1 MVGALGVLHMLKSV
15 WGVLAALAAC
25 VPAVSVA
32 AEPLNCLIEPDR
44 VADVGSAS
52 VGVIEEIR
60 VERGDFVKAGQVL
73 ARLSA
78 GVERASA
85 AVAESRA
92 RADAEVKAA
101 EAAFVLARSKY
112 DRARDL
118 VKANFI
124 SPQALEQADAEARV
138 AYQRAQQ
145 ARDARDVAQ
154 REFELSSAQ
163 LGQRVIRAPFEGIVV
178 ERYRTQGERIEREP
192 VVKIARIHPL
202 RVEAIAPAALFGTI
216 QPGQTGR
223 VTPQL
228 KQFGTLTA
236 TVTLVDRVVDAASNS
251 FRVRLTLPNPQLSIP
266 SGLRCSVA
274 LIAMATLQPAP
285 VR

>member
-1 MVGALGVLHMLKSV
+1 MLKNV
-15 WGVLAALAAC
+15 WMAWGVWLAGWPVALH
-25 VPAVSVA
+25 A

-52 VGVIEEIR
+52 VGIIEEIR

-73 ARLSA
+73 ARLSS
-78 GVERASA
+78 GVERASV

-101 EAAFVLARSKY
+101 EAAAVLARSKL

-138 AYQRAQQ
+138 ADQRAQQ

-154 REFELSSAQ
+154 REAELSAAQ
-163 LGQRVIRAPFEGIVV
+163 LGQRFIRAPFEGIVV

-202 RVEAIAPAALFGTI
+202 RVEAIAPAALFGSIRT
-216 QPGQTGR
+216 GQTGQ
-223 VTPQL
+223 VSPQL
-228 KQFGTLTA
+228 KQFGTLSA
-236 TVTLVDRVVDAASNS
+236 TVALVDRVVDAASNS
-251 FRVRLTLPNPQLSIP
+251 FRVRLTLPNPSLSIP
-266 SGLRCSVA
+266 SGLRCSVVLEA
-274 LIAMATLQPAP
+274 PAP
-285 VR
+285 LPPITKR

>member
-1 MVGALGVLHMLKSV
+1 MLKSCWMV
-15 WGVLAALAAC
+15 WGALLAS
-25 VPAVSVA
+25 VPALTQA

-52 VGVIEEIR
+52 VGVIEEMR

-73 ARLSA
+73 ARLSS
-78 GVERASA
+78 GVERASV

-101 EAAFVLARSKY
+101 EAAASLARSKL
-112 DRARDL
+112 DRAKDL

-124 SPQALEQADAEARV
+124 SPQALEQAEAEARV
-138 AYQRAQQ
+138 ADQRAQQ

-154 REFELSSAQ
+154 REFELSAAQ
-163 LGQRVIRAPFEGIVV
+163 LGQRLIRAPFEGIVV

-202 RVEAIAPAALFGTI
+202 RVEAIAPAAMFGTI

-228 KQFGTLTA
+228 KQFGTLSA

-266 SGLRCSVA
+266 SGLRCSVELTA
-274 LIAMATLQPAP
+274 SVTDRPASI
-285 VR
+285 R